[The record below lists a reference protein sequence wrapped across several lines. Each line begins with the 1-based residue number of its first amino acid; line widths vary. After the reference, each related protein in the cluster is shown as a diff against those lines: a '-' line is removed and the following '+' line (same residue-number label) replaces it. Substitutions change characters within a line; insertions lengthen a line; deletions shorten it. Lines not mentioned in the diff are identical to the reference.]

1 MRHADGSFEIVV
13 APRANPGNWLPA
25 GGIERYALVLRFYDT
40 AVGVSTKAG
49 RELPMPAITNRSC
62 P

>member
-1 MRHADGSFEIVV
+1 MRHADGSFDIVV
-13 APRANPGNWLPA
+13 APRANAGNWLPT
-25 GGIERYALVLRFYDT
+25 GGIEHYALVLRFYDT

-49 RELPMPAITNRSC
+49 RELPMPAIISRSC